1 MSKRFADKIF
11 IYHRIVLCRL
21 FFEMSVLAT
30 FDENHWRA
38 CHPIR
43 HLTRRVGPPWRKDL
57 LTKLSCTT
65 ESYCAGFLGL
75 ATFKTEFWPFQRLSM
90 ISGGKGVEMYTL
102 LVFGNPFPE
111 TRVVTPST
119 QPTGAPLAPGS
130 VCSGRS
136 RRKPCICTISGLYS
150 LILVHTQ
157 AWWWLWSG

>member
-1 MSKRFADKIF
+1 
-11 IYHRIVLCRL
+11 
-21 FFEMSVLAT
+21 
-30 FDENHWRA
+30 
-38 CHPIR
+38 
-43 HLTRRVGPPWRKDL
+43 
-57 LTKLSCTT
+57 
-65 ESYCAGFLGL
+65 
-75 ATFKTEFWPFQRLSM
+75 
-90 ISGGKGVEMYTL
+90 MYTL

-136 RRKPCICTISGLYS
+136 RRKPWICTISGLYS

>member
-1 MSKRFADKIF
+1 MCLGWVLSVVGGPGEAVDRPLTALPGPKRSVKTATRPRSTRVEFQ
-11 IYHRIVLCRL
+11 RL
-21 FFEMSVLAT
+21 SMISGR
-30 FDENHWRA
+30 RA

-43 HLTRRVGPPWRKDL
+43 HLTHQAGPPRRKDL
-57 LTKLSCTT
+57 LTKLSCAT

-136 RRKPCICTISGLYS
+136 RRKP
-150 LILVHTQ
+150 
-157 AWWWLWSG
+157 